1 MKKRVLA
8 GIVMMIMVFAS
19 VMGVSAANSKTT
31 DIYVTSAQSGY
42 YKVTSGTEEFANLK
56 ASQFAAMFDVIDG
69 YNKGTVKIDKLL
81 DGASANVKTAV
92 EGKSVIWKVFDLI
105 KVGNGQPTPNGKH
118 EVTLEV
124 PALTTAMSD
133 IVVIHYDETDG
144 AWEVVPSTVD
154 VAGKKVTAT
163 FDDLSP
169 VAIFAKGVT
178 SGAGGTSPST
188 GVTSSTWMVWT
199 AAALI
204 VLGAGVVVSQ
214 KKKY

>member
-144 AWEVVPSTVD
+144 AWEVVPQRPEPLGRL
-154 VAGKKVTAT
+154 AA
-163 FDDLSP
+163 SP
-169 VAIFAKGVT
+169 YG
-178 SGAGGTSPST
+178 
-188 GVTSSTWMVWT
+188 
-199 AAALI
+199 
-204 VLGAGVVVSQ
+204 Q
-214 KKKY
+214 